1 MKPDKQLQI
10 DVIDEL
16 EWTPEVADAE
26 VGVAAKDGVVTLT
39 GTVPSYAR
47 KLAALKAAER
57 VVGVKGIADEIE
69 VKLPTP
75 SARSDTDVAHAAVNA
90 LAWDVEVPEDRVQ
103 VRVVSGWVT
112 LEGTVEARYQKAA
125 AERAVRYLTGVRGV
139 TNLIGVKAPV
149 STYDVSKKIKAA
161 LHRAA
166 DVDASRITVDAAGGT
181 VTLSGTVR
189 SWAERQDAERAAWS
203 APGVTQVEDKLLI
216 GA

>member
-1 MKPDKQLQI
+1 MKADKQLQI

-139 TNLIGVKAPV
+139 TNLIAVTAPV
-149 STYDVSKKIKAA
+149 SSY
-161 LHRAA
+161 
-166 DVDASRITVDAAGGT
+166 VD
-181 VTLSGTVR
+181 
-189 SWAERQDAERAAWS
+189 
-203 APGVTQVEDKLLI
+203 DKLLT

>member
-1 MKPDKQLQI
+1 MKADKQLQI

>member
-125 AERAVRYLTGVRGV
+125 AERAVRYLTGVKGV
-139 TNLIGVKAPV
+139 TNLITVKAPV
-149 STYDVSKKIKAA
+149 SSYDVSKKIKAA

-216 GA
+216 GS

>member
-1 MKPDKQLQI
+1 MKADKQLQI

-125 AERAVRYLTGVRGV
+125 AERAVRYLTGVKGV
-139 TNLIGVKAPV
+139 TNLITVKAPV
-149 STYDVSKKIKAA
+149 SSYDVSKKIKAA

>member
-1 MKPDKQLQI
+1 MKADKQLQI

-125 AERAVRYLTGVRGV
+125 AERAVRYLTGVKGV
-139 TNLIGVKAPV
+139 TNLITVKAPV
-149 STYDVSKKIKAA
+149 SSYDVSKKIKAA

-216 GA
+216 GS